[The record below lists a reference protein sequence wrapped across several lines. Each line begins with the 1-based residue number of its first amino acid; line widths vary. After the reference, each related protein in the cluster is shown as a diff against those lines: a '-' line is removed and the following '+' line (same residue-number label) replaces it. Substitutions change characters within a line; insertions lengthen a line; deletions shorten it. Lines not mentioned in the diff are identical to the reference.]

1 MSIPDSEASSAVHLE
16 LPAQAAYNAVG
27 RLVVGGVAARLDFEV
42 ADIEDLQLAVEALL
56 CRKPAAD
63 VVTVTLEPVE
73 DELYARLGPFVA
85 NGDRERVERM
95 LRRLVPDA
103 VVQDADGCEWIEM
116 HATRS
121 RATARGS
128 S

>member
-1 MSIPDSEASSAVHLE
+1 MSILDPEASSAVHLE
-16 LPAQAAYNAVG
+16 LPALPAYNAIG

-63 VVTVTLEPVE
+63 VVTVILQPMQ
-73 DELYARLGPFVA
+73 DELHARLGPFVA
-85 NGDRERVERM
+85 NGDRERLERM
-95 LRRLVPDA
+95 LLRLVPSA
-103 VVQDADGCEWIEM
+103 VVQDADGCEWVEM
-116 HATRS
+116 HATRT